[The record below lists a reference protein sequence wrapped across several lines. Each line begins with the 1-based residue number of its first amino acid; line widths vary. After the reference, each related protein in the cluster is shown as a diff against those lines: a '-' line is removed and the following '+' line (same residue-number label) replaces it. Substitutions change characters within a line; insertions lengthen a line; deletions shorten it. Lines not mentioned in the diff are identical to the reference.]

1 MARMNIAVMR
11 KLSLFVVLFLMTT
24 GTPSRADVG
33 GSVAVLDIMTTAVNP
48 KFVNIMTEILA
59 TEIEAL
65 GVYENVIAGRDIA
78 TMVGFERQREMI
90 GCDHAECLV
99 ELGGAL
105 GVDRLVSGHIAKLGE
120 TFVVQIKL
128 INITE
133 QKTEAR
139 VYQTVKGQ
147 EDILIQ
153 TIKDSVGKLV
163 PPSVAKPVSGVAL
176 NPPSAPN
183 ASTKSTH
190 SHAHSSTGPGVAPWL
205 LMGLGAVGV
214 GVGAV
219 FGATAQSTLD
229 EINDPNA
236 TGTQLL
242 VADGKSSALMAN
254 VGFGV
259 GAAAGITGLL
269 WYLLG
274 SSAEDSHAAVL
285 SFDDGLGMAF
295 GGQF

>member
-1 MARMNIAVMR
+1 MR
-11 KLSLFVVLFLMTT
+11 KLSLFGALFLMTAT
-24 GTPSRADVG
+24 GPAMAGKG
-33 GSVAVLDIMTTAVNP
+33 GSVAVLDIMTTAVDP

-90 GCDHAECLV
+90 GCDHSECLV

-128 INITE
+128 INITD

-139 VYQTVKGQ
+139 VYQTVKGK

-163 PPSVAKPVSGVAL
+163 PPSVAEAVSGVAL
-176 NPPSAPN
+176 NPPAAPAGSSSN
-183 ASTKSTH
+183 H
-190 SHAHSSTGPGVAPWL
+190 SHASTGPGVAPWL
-205 LMGLGAVGV
+205 LMGLGAVSV

-219 FGATAQSTLD
+219 FGSSAQATLD
-229 EINDPNA
+229 EINNPNA

-259 GAAAGITGLL
+259 GAAAGITGLV

-274 SSAEDSHAAVL
+274 SSAPEGHASVL
-285 SFDDGLGMAF
+285 TFDDGLGMAF